1 MSWKASS
8 LVVLSIC
15 AAASAG
21 RRGRATW
28 DYDYS
33 IVEGDVQVETSP
45 DRAGGV
51 LGSTPLT
58 SASQLF
64 PVGEAV
70 NYYVASPLSAS
81 DARIADAVRDWEA
94 KTCFRFTQCTST
106 SSCPIPYMYFQ
117 SGGGCSSPIGKRAAG
132 VNSITLASAC
142 SAGNAMHEIGHS
154 LGLSHEQTRKDR
166 DNYIEVDM
174 SQVSSGLEN
183 NFNKN
188 GASARDLGQ
197 YDYGS
202 IMHYGANSFRIG
214 SKPTII
220 SPQPIGQR
228 NGLSAGDV
236 AAIEFMYNSCS
247 TRFAAPRCIASQSE
261 STTLVIPVDKAF
273 SVDFNA
279 LYTTTR
285 SMRVTYPN
293 TNAPDTQLL
302 TPSGTTITDTGYAAL
317 RYTPTRNDAGRTFV
331 LAATFTASD
340 GPVSECRVSV
350 RVEGG
355 VVATASPP
363 TTSTPP
369 VRTPS
374 PPVRTASPPTTASPP
389 LRTASP
395 PRTASPASP
404 PVRTPSPPR
413 TRSPPRTSTPPVRTP
428 SPRTTSS
435 PPARTASPENCEPAC
450 EDSEPAKDSQPTF
463 QDSQSPENC
472 EPACED
478 TSTTHINRD
487 STKWC

>member
-1 MSWKASS
+1 MSWKALS

-15 AAASAG
+15 AAAS
-21 RRGRATW
+21 GRADW

-33 IVEGDVQVETSP
+33 IVEGDIQVPIET
-45 DRAGGV
+45 DRAGNV
-51 LGSTPLT
+51 LGSTTLT
-58 SASQLF
+58 RASQLF

-70 NYYVASPLSAS
+70 NYYVARPLKSS
-81 DARIADAVRDWEA
+81 DARIADAVRHWEA
-94 KTCFRFTQCTST
+94 KTCFRFNKCTSD
-106 SSCPIPYMYFQ
+106 SSCPRPYIRFQ
-117 SGGGCSSPIGKRAAG
+117 SGSGCSSPVGRRRAG
-132 VNSITLASAC
+132 VNSITLGKC
-142 SAGNAMHEIGHS
+142 STGSTMHEIGHS
-154 LGLSHEQTRKDR
+154 LGLSHEQKRKDR

-174 SQVSSGLEN
+174 SQVRSGMQN
-183 NFNKN
+183 NFKKNK
-188 GASARDLGQ
+188 ASARDLGR

-202 IMHYGANSFRIG
+202 IMHYSKNGFRIG
-214 SKPTII
+214 RQPTII

-236 AAIEFMYNSCS
+236 AAIEFMYNGCS

-285 SMRVTYPN
+285 SIRVTYPN

-350 RVEGG
+350 RVEG
-355 VVATASPP
+355 T
-363 TTSTPP
+363 
-369 VRTPS
+369 
-374 PPVRTASPPTTASPP
+374 
-389 LRTASP
+389 
-395 PRTASPASP
+395 

-413 TRSPPRTSTPPVRTP
+413 TRSPPRTSSPPVRTP
-428 SPRTTSS
+428 SPPRTRS
-435 PPARTASPENCEPAC
+435 PPVRTPAPRTPSPARTQCRYRIRENRSCMWRESCCASGLRCMSNGWWRYCR
-450 EDSEPAKDSQPTF
+450 K
-463 QDSQSPENC
+463 
-472 EPACED
+472 
-478 TSTTHINRD
+478 
-487 STKWC
+487 